1 MVAYRKLK
9 LSRILPVLISLSVLV
24 LLWEG
29 SIRLFAIPP
38 FILPS
43 LWAILNHAVTDF
55 SRFSGAVWIT
65 IFESLSG
72 YVLGSLAGG
81 GLAVTMIIV
90 RPLERCLMPLCVAI
104 NSVPTVAYAP
114 LFLIWFGL
122 GVSSKIAL
130 VTLAVGFTMLV
141 NALHGLKQS
150 DDAAVSLMRSFGAGR
165 LGILWRLQ
173 LPCAMPSIVTGLRI
187 SVPRSVIV
195 AIVAEMLGAYQGI
208 GRVIYE
214 STQQIDLLSV
224 WSAVMFASLASML
237 LYGLLIW
244 IDQKLVWWR

>member
-9 LSRILPVLISLSVLV
+9 LARMLPVLISLAVIV

-29 SIRLFAIPP
+29 AILLFAIPP

-43 LWAILNHAVTDF
+43 LAAILEHAFNNVG
-55 SRFSGAVWIT
+55 RLSGALGIT

-72 YVLGSLAGG
+72 YVLGSLAGV
-81 GLAVTMIIV
+81 AVAIAMIIV

-104 NSVPTVAYAP
+104 NSVPTVAYTP

-122 GVSSKIAL
+122 GVSSKVAL
-130 VTLAVGFTMLV
+130 ITLAVGFTMLV
-141 NALHGLKQS
+141 NALHGLKQA

-187 SVPRSVIV
+187 SVPRSMIV
-195 AIVAEMLGAYQGI
+195 AIVAEMLGAYQGL